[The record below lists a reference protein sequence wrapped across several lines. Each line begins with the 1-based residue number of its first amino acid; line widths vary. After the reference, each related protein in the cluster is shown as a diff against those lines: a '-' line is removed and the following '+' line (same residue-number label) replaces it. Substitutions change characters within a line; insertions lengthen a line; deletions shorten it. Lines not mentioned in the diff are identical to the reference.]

1 MVLTLGKT
9 FVPSERRTD
18 EELEKSIS
26 SVKIGFARMVY
37 VAEHAPDLALNLFA
51 IYDLLV
57 ELKWMRMQLEEARRQ
72 REWDVEG
79 PV

>member
-1 MVLTLGKT
+1 MVLKLGKT
-9 FVPSERRTD
+9 FVPSERRTE
-18 EELEKSIS
+18 EELDKSIS
-26 SVKIGFARMVY
+26 SVKIGFARMVHISEY
-37 VAEHAPDLALNLFA
+37 APDLALNLFA